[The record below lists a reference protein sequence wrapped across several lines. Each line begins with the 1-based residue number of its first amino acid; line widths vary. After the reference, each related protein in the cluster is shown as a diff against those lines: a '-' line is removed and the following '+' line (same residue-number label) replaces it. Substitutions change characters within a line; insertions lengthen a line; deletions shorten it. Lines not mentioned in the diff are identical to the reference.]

1 MTQLSTLMRHL
12 EAYVQEEIG
21 AQRRT
26 TALLQAHEEAVHT
39 TLPAVIQEATL
50 ALEQE
55 LRPVPAR
62 ARRRDELLRAFGRL
76 WGVEPTALTLG
87 SLIERAGPD
96 ADRLVRQRQ
105 ELRDATAKV
114 ARQSRRNAV
123 AARTHQ
129 RLTADIIESVLAQG
143 GDSVENGGSLV
154 NAEA

>member
-1 MTQLSTLMRHL
+1 MRHL

-26 TALLQAHEEAVHT
+26 VSLLEAHEQALYT
-39 TLPAVIQEATL
+39 TLPAVIQEATK
-50 ALEQE
+50 ALEE
-55 LRPVPAR
+55 DLRPVQAR

-76 WGVEPTALTLG
+76 WGVEASTLTLG

-96 ADRLVRQRQ
+96 AERLQRQRQ
-105 ELRDATAKV
+105 DLRDATAKV
-114 ARQSRRNAV
+114 ARQARRNAV

-129 RLTADIIESVLAQG
+129 RLTADIIESLLAQG
-143 GDSVENGGSLV
+143 GEPVENGGSLV

>member
-1 MTQLSTLMRHL
+1 MTKLQTLLRHL

-26 TALLQAHEEAVHT
+26 LSLLEAHELAVHT
-39 TLPAVIQEATL
+39 TTPRLIQEATS
-50 ALEQE
+50 ALEEE

-62 ARRRDELLRAFGRL
+62 ARRRDELLRGFGKL
-76 WGVEPTALTLG
+76 WGVDPRTLSLG
-87 SLIERAGPD
+87 SVIERAGPE
-96 ADRLVRQRQ
+96 AERLQRQRKD
-105 ELRDATAKV
+105 LREATARV

-129 RLTADIIESVLAQG
+129 RLTAEIIESLLALE
-143 GDSVENGGSLV
+143 GDAMENGGSLV